1 MSDERTG
8 VDRVLDWVVPV
19 RLSGKRMSVEV
30 ERGVNI
36 MLSLILL
43 ATVPYHAISK
53 TLEVL
58 PPDATDSVVWTKF
71 SLYLLC
77 DIVVYIGIITGVLL
91 MKPYML
97 ELIEIIEQFVNKKT
111 EVSDKDPLIQEVVP
125 MVTVEPTS
133 VSLPISSDPVE
144 GISEPESEI
153 PTSLVQEPE
162 LQKINT
168 YLSSAINEPALKAFI
183 KANPNRFSSGE
194 DMAIFYFLMTD
205 KNYIRTSKK
214 DFHTFISSLIDC
226 VGYTQLSKACA
237 KVKSILH
244 DKWHDANEEM
254 VNKYQDLW
262 EDLRYLY
269 SIKVETFRMR
279 LHSLRISFP

>member
-1 MSDERTG
+1 MCGERTG
-8 VDRVLDWVVPV
+8 VDKVLDWVVPV
-19 RLSGKRMSVEV
+19 RLSGKRVSVEV
-30 ERGVNI
+30 ERGVKI

-43 ATVPYHAISK
+43 ATVPYHAINK

-77 DIVVYIGIITGVLL
+77 DIVVYIGIIAGVLL

-125 MVTVEPTS
+125 MVTIEPTR
-133 VSLPISSDPVE
+133 VSLPISSNPVE
-144 GISEPESEI
+144 RISEPESEI
-153 PTSLVQEPE
+153 PTSLTQEQE
-162 LQKINT
+162 SQKTNT

-183 KANPNRFSSGE
+183 KSHPNRFSSGE

-205 KNYIRTSKK
+205 KNYIGTSKK

-226 VGYTQLSKACA
+226 VGYTQLSNACA
-237 KVKSILH
+237 KVKTILH

-254 VNKYQDLW
+254 ANKYQDLW
-262 EDLRYLY
+262 EELL
-269 SIKVETFRMR
+269 IFI
-279 LHSLRISFP
+279 LN

>member
-1 MSDERTG
+1 M
-8 VDRVLDWVVPV
+8 LDWVVPV
-19 RLSGKRMSVEV
+19 RLSGKRIGVEV
-30 ERGVNI
+30 ERGVKI

-43 ATVPYHAISK
+43 ATIPYHAISK

-77 DIVVYIGIITGVLL
+77 DIIVYIGIIAGVLL
-91 MKPYML
+91 LKPLIL
-97 ELIEIIEQFVNKKT
+97 ELIEIIEQFIKKKT
-111 EVSDKDPLIQEVVP
+111 ESGDKNSLIREVVP
-125 MVTVEPTS
+125 MVTVEPTQ
-133 VSLPISSDPVE
+133 VSLPISSERVE
-144 GISEPESEI
+144 RILEPESEI
-153 PTSLVQEPE
+153 STSLTQASES
-162 LQKINT
+162 QRTNT
-168 YLSSAINEPALKAFI
+168 YLSSVINEPALKAFI
-183 KANPNRFSSGE
+183 KAHPNRFSSGE

-226 VGYTQLSKACA
+226 VGYTQLSNACA
-237 KVKSILH
+237 KVKPILN

-262 EDLRYLY
+262 EDLQVF
-269 SIKVETFRMR
+269 IVQK
-279 LHSLRISFP
+279 